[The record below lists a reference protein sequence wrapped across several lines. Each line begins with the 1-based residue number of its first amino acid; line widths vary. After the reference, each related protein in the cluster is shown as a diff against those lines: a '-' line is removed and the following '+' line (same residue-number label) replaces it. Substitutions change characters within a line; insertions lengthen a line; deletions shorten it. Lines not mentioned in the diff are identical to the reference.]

1 MRTYQ
6 KRGVN
11 VVGVMQ
17 LDMTNYQ
24 GSDKDIWLMRLHVR
38 RGVA

>member
-1 MRTYQ
+1 VRTYQ

-17 LDMTNYQ
+17 LDMRNYQ
-24 GSDKDIWLMRLHVR
+24 GSDKDICS
-38 RGVA
+38 